1 MKNSIDLT
9 ARIII
14 AIMFYYEAFDS
25 FLYFD
30 DTKRTMSIYGLTWK
44 QDFLLGTVIVCLV
57 IGATLVLIGYYS
69 GFGAFLLLL
78 YFVPTTFIV
87 YSFWNDPPD
96 IRRVQMIN
104 FMKNLAITGGLLLL
118 TIHKPGKYSIKRLIY
133 FMRLPS

>member
-1 MKNSIDLT
+1 MKNSVDLI
-9 ARIII
+9 ARIFI

-44 QDFLLGTVIVCLV
+44 QDFMLGSVIVFLIV
-57 IGATLVLIGYYS
+57 GATLVLIGYYS
-69 GFGAFLLLL
+69 RFGSFLLLI
-78 YFVPTTFIV
+78 YFVPTTLIV

-96 IRRVQMIN
+96 IQRIQMIN
-104 FMKNLAITGGLLLL
+104 FMKNLAIIGGLLLL

-133 FMRLPS
+133 FMRLPG

>member
-9 ARIII
+9 ARIFI

-44 QDFLLGTVIVCLV
+44 QDFLLGSVIVFLI
-57 IGATLVLIGYYS
+57 IGATLVLMGYYS
-69 GFGAFLLLL
+69 RFGAFLLLVYL
-78 YFVPTTFIV
+78 VPTTFIV

-96 IRRVQMIN
+96 IQRVQMIN
-104 FMKNLAITGGLLLL
+104 FMKNLAIIGGLLLL

-133 FMRLPS
+133 FMRLPG

>member
-9 ARIII
+9 ARIFI

-30 DTKRTMSIYGLTWK
+30 DTKNTMSIYGLTWK
-44 QDFLLGTVIVCLV
+44 QDFLLGSVIVFLI

-69 GFGAFLLLL
+69 KFGAFLLIL
-78 YFVPTTFIV
+78 YLVPTTFIV

-96 IRRVQMIN
+96 VQRVQMIN
-104 FMKNLAITGGLLLL
+104 FMKNLAIIGGLFLL

-133 FMRLPS
+133 FMRLPD

>member
-9 ARIII
+9 ARIFI

-44 QDFLLGTVIVCLV
+44 QNFLLGSVIVFLI
-57 IGATLVLIGYYS
+57 IGATLVLMGYYS
-69 GFGAFLLLL
+69 RFGAFLLLVYL
-78 YFVPTTFIV
+78 VPTTFIV

-96 IRRVQMIN
+96 IQRVQMIN
-104 FMKNLAITGGLLLL
+104 FMKNLAIIGGLLLL

-133 FMRLPS
+133 FMRLPG

>member
-1 MKNSIDLT
+1 MKNSIDLI
-9 ARIII
+9 ARVFI

-44 QDFLLGTVIVCLV
+44 QDFLLGSVIVFLI
-57 IGATLVLIGYYS
+57 IGATLVLMGYYS
-69 GFGAFLLLL
+69 RFGAFLLLVYL
-78 YFVPTTFIV
+78 VPTTFIV

-96 IRRVQMIN
+96 IQRVQMIN
-104 FMKNLAITGGLLLL
+104 FMKNLSIIGGLLLL

-133 FMRLPS
+133 FMRLPG